1 MSWLRNSP
9 LRASFGIRRP
19 SNSPPKE
26 CDPTACYD
34 SFKKHWQQTYEI
46 IERTQPPHGFPI
58 QDDVL
63 GIVNHLGQ
71 MVAFLLLE
79 LRTAGN
85 SPSNDNGQ
93 SCSCLEFLLSENLL
107 EKLFAWSVHTGR
119 YGNAIRLEQL
129 KLYELLVSQSRQQLL
144 VHEPF
149 IRPLL
154 RLLSSCAGEVF
165 PVELEKRL
173 VVLLNQLCV
182 TLMQNIELLDLF
194 FYASGDQGPAKFV
207 IFNLLIPFVHR
218 EGGIGQQARDALL
231 LCMSLSKKNENVGS
245 YIAENS
251 NVCPVLATGL
261 SGLYSVL
268 PRKIAIETE
277 DWHRLTPD
285 DVNDIRE
292 LTLFMNSLEFC
303 NAVVQVAHPVV
314 KKQMLEFLYQGF
326 LIPVMGPALLQS
338 TVEELVAA
346 TAYFDLFLRSVTD
359 PGLLYSFVR
368 FVLKDEYDGERILD
382 NLIQRINTKSRLCLV
397 TLALFETLVDLNC
410 EDIMLEL
417 VFHHLVPCTHV
428 MLSQR
433 RRVRDTEPYCR
444 SSDKFLSLSPAC
456 CNLSVPAVRPP
467 AALDYAAHPII
478 SPSPSLPAMLT
489 PSAHHR
495 RSASFSERQP
505 VSLPSTST
513 LYGLK
518 AGESLYGNYHAYLCD
533 ARRRIKECA
542 AACVNWTYPYDG
554 ENPPHDTL
562 TAKKENRN
570 CDINQSNGHEES
582 VNINKLDKNEGEKG
596 VKEESL
602 FPVPDKEGSQS
613 VSMMTKSAGS
623 PLSSV
628 SEVGMKS
635 VEAEEKAEPEISER
649 KNSVLSAIK
658 EGEFCNNS
666 DIDSNN
672 TNSNDV
678 NVASN
683 YHSLPSIGESS
694 GYESFAFKGSSES
707 TPENERCDDR
717 QTDSDVGVSV
727 DTRTQISEPK
737 SKDSSS
743 LLELRNTARESI
755 SEGSAADTSVGLSG
769 KNVPRHRLGSGSSL
783 YSRTEDFSNSKYEL
797 WQYSQKFSREGSYL
811 DIFNTTPDIG
821 PFLDVILKKLE
832 TLLTNSL
839 YVNLHLTGL
848 ISRLAV
854 YPQPLLHSFMLN
866 HSLVFQPSIRSLFQV
881 LGSLKQKI
889 DQYLARQHCIEELVA
904 QAQDFLVGREE
915 KLVNARK
922 HALEAVN
929 PPPNFNNS
937 SINNGSN
944 VSNNSSRRSS
954 FTSDTFSRGDPK
966 RRSLSSALSSVF
978 RRTPPQTIRESQLE
992 SSVPGPATYRHS
1004 FLMSESAE
1012 LRNIVMCAVLLDE
1025 WLKELAAITQEQA
1038 VAAVGIGLREFW

>member
-9 LRASFGIRRP
+9 LRASFGKRRP
-19 SNSPPKE
+19 SNSPPKD

-46 IERTQPPHGFPI
+46 IERTQPPNGFPM

-85 SPSNDNGQ
+85 SPNNENGQ
-93 SCSCLEFLLSENLL
+93 SCSCLDFLLSENLL
-107 EKLFAWSVHTGR
+107 DKLFAWSMHTGR

-129 KLYELLVSQSRQQLL
+129 KLYELLVSQSRHQLL

-154 RLLSSCAGEVF
+154 RLLASCAGEVF

-182 TLMQNIELLDLF
+182 SLMQNIELLDLF
-194 FYASGDQGPAKFV
+194 FYASADQGPAKFL
-207 IFNLLIPFVHR
+207 IFTLLIPFVHR

-231 LCMSLSKKNENVGS
+231 LCMSLSTKNENVGS
-245 YIAENS
+245 YIAEHS

-268 PRKIAIETE
+268 PRKVMIETE

-285 DVNDIRE
+285 DVNDISE
-292 LTLFMNSLEFC
+292 LTMFMNSLEFC

-326 LIPVMGPALLQS
+326 LVPVMGPALLQS

-382 NLIQRINTKSRLCLV
+382 SLIQRINTKSRLCLV

-410 EDIMLEL
+410 EDVMLEL
-417 VFHHLVPCTHV
+417 VFRHLVPCTHV

-467 AALDYAAHPII
+467 AALDYAPHVVI

-495 RSASFSERQP
+495 RSASFSEHQP

-554 ENPPHDTL
+554 ENPPRDAL

-570 CDINQSNGHEES
+570 CDINQSNCHEES
-582 VNINKLDKNEGEKG
+582 VNTSKYDKKG
-596 VKEESL
+596 IKEESL
-602 FPVPDKEGSQS
+602 FPVPDKVGSQS
-613 VSMMTKSAGS
+613 VSMTTKLAGS

-628 SEVGMKS
+628 SEVGRKS
-635 VEAEEKAEPEISER
+635 VEAEKAEPEIAEK
-649 KNSVLSAIK
+649 KNNVLSVIK
-658 EGEFCNNS
+658 EGESCNNS
-666 DIDSNN
+666 DIDSSN
-672 TNSNDV
+672 TNINDIM

-694 GYESFAFKGSSES
+694 GYESFAPKGSSES

-717 QTDSDVGVSV
+717 HTDSDVGVSV
-727 DTRTQISEPK
+727 DTRTQMSEPK
-737 SKDSSS
+737 SKDTSS
-743 LLELRNTARESI
+743 LVELRDTARESS
-755 SEGSAADTSVGLSG
+755 SEGSAGDTSVGLSG
-769 KNVPRHRLGSGSSL
+769 KNVPRHRLGSASSL

-797 WQYSQKFSREGSYL
+797 WQFSQKFSREGSYL

-832 TLLTNSL
+832 ALMSNSL

-889 DQYLARQHCIEELVA
+889 DQYLARQQCIEDLVV

-915 KLVNARK
+915 KLVNARR
-922 HALEAVN
+922 HALEALN
-929 PPPNFNNS
+929 PVANFS
-937 SINNGSN
+937 SSSN
-944 VSNNSSRRSS
+944 FSNNSSRRSS
-954 FTSDTFSRGDPK
+954 LASDTFSRGEPK
-966 RRSLSSALSSVF
+966 RRSFSSALSSVF
-978 RRTPPQTIRESQLE
+978 RRAPPQTIRESQLE
-992 SSVPGPATYRHS
+992 SSVPVPGNYSHS
-1004 FLMSESAE
+1004 ILLSETAE

-1038 VAAVGIGLREFW
+1038 VAALGIGLCEFW